1 MTSTPQKTRSMT
13 GRSYGRLSGRA
24 RTARHRGGNTRMA
37 CPAHRRPPGRGTAA
51 SCPRTG
57 PSRPAT
63 NPKPAPV
70 PSLNPTEV
78 RRSPGQPLAGGL
90 ALTFPADPVVVAAAP
105 APLAGPLQAG
115 LDRLDLAGVML
126 DVQRRSADPGIRVF
140 LEPLH
145 LAAEALIQ
153 RESGSARAY
162 AMQRPVRIQR
172 GAGDH
177 TSNSWHFRQADAH
190 QREPIGKRTV
200 YLQRPFSRWSG
211 SLLTFVSVPP
221 RAPGRHTAPGRHRR
235 TRPAGLRRRGVSP
248 RRVTGRRILW
258 SALSNLSTPPR
269 L

>member
-1 MTSTPQKTRSMT
+1 MRCWQTTSARPPRATASNSARSGPTAANYSPPQNSSAQSTPI
-13 GRSYGRLSGRA
+13 
-24 RTARHRGGNTRMA
+24 TARHDIHPPEDQIDDRTQLWTAQRQP
-37 CPAHRRPPGRGTAA
+37 PAGD
-51 SCPRTG
+51 
-57 PSRPAT
+57 
-63 NPKPAPV
+63 
-70 PSLNPTEV
+70 
-78 RRSPGQPLAGGL
+78 L

-200 YLQRPFSRWSG
+200 YLQRSFSRWSG

-235 TRPAGLRRRGVSP
+235 TRPAGLGRRGVSP